1 MENKLENYLPQLMA
15 ELERRRLKQELLKRR
30 IENLA
35 QGTKSMPRTFHRNG
49 RNSVYIKYYWLQKI
63 SVHHLCLPSPPP
75 LNLCTLG
82 YS

>member
-1 MENKLENYLPQLMA
+1 MENKRENYLPQLMA
-15 ELERRRLKQELLKRR
+15 ELEQRRLEQELLKQR

-63 SVHHLCLPSPPP
+63 SFYHLCLPSPSP
-75 LNLCTLG
+75 LNLSTLG